1 MSRKVAS
8 FSYPNAGRAFG
19 RVNSCTHSQM
29 CIFML
34 KEGSERRLYPPPSRQ
49 SRQLNKRLASAVF
62 PSSSWNVKK
71 KNLRKCRHGNGRWVD
86 GPSFLYKRVGRR
98 GKNKQQSGEDSAG
111 KSVFPSQTEAARDG
125 TFVCLSSFS
134 TSRANLWE
142 INWDGAAVMS
152 ETKQQKRKEKKNNK
166 KQNKAN
172 IQKWKYYQFHTFHK
186 KRKKSRMLFS
196 LLLAC
201 LLS

>member
-152 ETKQQKRKEKKNNK
+152 ETKQQKRKKKKTTKNKTKQIFRNGNTTNFTPSIKKEKK
-166 KQNKAN
+166 AECYFL
-172 IQKWKYYQFHTFHK
+172 YY
-186 KRKKSRMLFS
+186 
-196 LLLAC
+196 
-201 LLS
+201 

>member
-1 MSRKVAS
+1 
-8 FSYPNAGRAFG
+8 
-19 RVNSCTHSQM
+19 M

-152 ETKQQKRKEKKNNK
+152 ETKQQKRKKKKTTKNKTKQIFRNGNTTNFTPSIKKEK
-166 KQNKAN
+166 KQNAVLS
-172 IQKWKYYQFHTFHK
+172 II
-186 KRKKSRMLFS
+186 S
-196 LLLAC
+196 LSSFLT
-201 LLS
+201 SQS